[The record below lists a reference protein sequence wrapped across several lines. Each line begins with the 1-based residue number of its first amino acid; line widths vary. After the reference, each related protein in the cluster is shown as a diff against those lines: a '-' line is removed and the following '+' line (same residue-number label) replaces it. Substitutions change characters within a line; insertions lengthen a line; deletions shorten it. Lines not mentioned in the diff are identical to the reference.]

1 MPRRQRSL
9 LRLILEPIVLAIVL
23 ATIVR
28 TAFFRIYAIPSPSMT
43 PTLEVGDHIVVT
55 PFGDDVPA
63 RGDVVVFRSPLAE
76 DELMVKR
83 VVAVA
88 GDLVESRSGRIAIG
102 GRTIA
107 EPYLRDAAASGSVAP
122 QIVPAGCYFVMGDNR
137 ANSYDSRSW
146 GVLPAERVVGR
157 VRFVLWSSDDGSSSE
172 PSAHAAT
179 RGESLLPP
187 RHAIGFHRFFLPV
200 R

>member
-9 LRLILEPIVLAIVL
+9 LRLIAEPILLAIVL
-23 ATIVR
+23 ALIVR
-28 TAFFRIYAIPSPSMT
+28 TALFRIYAIPSPSMT
-43 PTLEVGDHIVVT
+43 PTLQVGDHIVVT
-55 PFGDDVPA
+55 PFGDDAPA
-63 RGDVVVFRSPLAE
+63 RGDVVVFRSPVDE

-83 VVAVA
+83 MIATA

-102 GRTIA
+102 GHTLA
-107 EPYLRDAAASGSVAP
+107 EPYLRDAAASGMIAP

-157 VRFVLWSSDDGSSSE
+157 VRLVLWSSGDGSTQ
-172 PSAHAAT
+172 PSAHAAS
-179 RGESLLPP
+179 RVDSLLPV
-187 RHAIGFHRFFLPV
+187 RAASGFHRFFSSV